1 MIKMKSGAALL
12 AFSFPLLLA
21 ACGDDAA
28 SAPAGRDGD
37 AALALEAAERAV
49 AADSL
54 YGATAAENVRT
65 TRVILDVVGLP
76 EGWEGMRVAVV
87 SDFQLGLWEQNEA
100 VAAAAVRQAV
110 ATNADLIALLGD
122 YIAVGSDTAAL
133 GRVLAP
139 LRGRQTVAVLG
150 DRDIRSDSI
159 AAAVTDVLRAHGVQV
174 LRNSTATITRNGT
187 TAGVVGID
195 PEVVDRGWG
204 TQEYV
209 LATMGAGAPT
219 PLLLAHHPPLLA
231 RAPEGKYSAALASN
245 TFCGPVEVP
254 GTPRLR
260 WLEEEALPGAAVPGT
275 ERLFLV
281 DSTVLFVTCGVGYNF
296 VPARLGGQ
304 PEVALVMLR
313 TSTGPRNAPPD
324 SSAAR

>member
-1 MIKMKSGAALL
+1 MIKMKSGAVLL
-12 AFSFPLLLA
+12 ALSVPLLMA
-21 ACGDDAA
+21 ACGNDAA
-28 SAPAGRDGD
+28 SAPAGPGSEAGTAQDG
-37 AALALEAAERAV
+37 AESPV

-54 YGATAAENVRT
+54 YGATAVENVRT

-76 EGWEGMRVAVV
+76 EGWEGMRIAVV

-100 VAAAAVRQAV
+100 VAAAAVRRAV

-122 YIAVGSDTAAL
+122 YIAVGVDTAAL
-133 GRVLAP
+133 GRVLEP
-139 LRGRQTVAVLG
+139 LRGRQAVAVLG
-150 DRDIRSDSI
+150 DRDVRSDSVAQAI
-159 AAAVTDVLRAHGVQV
+159 TDVLRAHGIQV
-174 LRNSTATITRNGT
+174 LRNSTATITRNGA
-187 TAGVVGID
+187 TAGVVGLD
-195 PEVVDRGWG
+195 PEVVDRGWS
-204 TQEYV
+204 TQGYV

-219 PLLLAHHPPLLA
+219 PLLLAHHPPLIA

-281 DSTVLFVTCGVGYNF
+281 DSTVLFVTCGVGYTF
-296 VPARLGGQ
+296 VPTRLGGQ

-313 TSTGPRNAPPD
+313 SSTGPRTVE
-324 SSAAR
+324 R